1 MKKFYFILL
10 TGFVVFVLVPAVMFG
25 AVIQPD
31 DMSFLERFIEW
42 LSNIDV
48 DALNTTLSTIIALL
62 LVLLKLFHRKI
73 KKLSK

>member
-42 LSNIDV
+42 LSNINV